1 PLPTMNPL
9 LMCSLPFVVAGSWCG
24 PHGQHPLVG
33 VHRRGVQSERT
44 MCGSRSVG
52 GPSAARRVPQASQAR
67 LNEHL
72 GWDIGIRPNPARS
85 RRPCPSRRERRRRV
99 LATLIRVPGDFDL
112 AEEALHED
120 LGSVVEFAE
129 AARWSNGR
137 GVAPLRSVRP
147 KGAIAAPRET
157 AFW

>member
-1 PLPTMNPL
+1 
-9 LMCSLPFVVAGSWCG
+9 
-24 PHGQHPLVG
+24 
-33 VHRRGVQSERT
+33 
-44 MCGSRSVG
+44 
-52 GPSAARRVPQASQAR
+52 
-67 LNEHL
+67 
-72 GWDIGIRPNPARS
+72 RS

-147 KGAIAAPRET
+147 KGAIAAPFDT
-157 AFW
+157 AFWVWSSVSKRSAATRWASPGPAGHFWPRWARGSPGAYQFPETSGASRVASVLRCTPHTLHPEGRASHAQDRGVRLRRLL